1 MTDEERN
8 SLEKKLGHRF
18 QQLAW
23 LERALTHR
31 SHAFASDTPHNER
44 LEFIGDSVLGLAVSR
59 VLVARFPD
67 WDEGQLSKARAR
79 LVNAASA
86 RDAASR
92 LSLGEHLRLGP
103 GEEKTGGRNKPN
115 LLANAYEAVVG
126 AIFRDAGFEA
136 AAAFVERS
144 LLNHATLAE
153 EPLAES
159 DHKSMLQEWL
169 QSRAMGPAEYR
180 VMREFGPEHQKTFR
194 VAVRVAGRQLGESEG
209 RSKKSAEQAAAK
221 EALHVLRE
229 KEESH
234 AGAGRHGG

>member
-1 MTDEERN
+1 MTEEERN
-8 SLEKKLGHRF
+8 ALETKLGYRF
-18 QQLAW
+18 QEVAW

-31 SHAFASDTPHNER
+31 SRTFASDAPHNER

-59 VLVARFPD
+59 MLVTRFTD
-67 WDEGQLSKARAR
+67 WTEGQLSKARAR

-86 RDAASR
+86 REAAIR
-92 LSLGEHLRLGP
+92 LGIGGHLRLGP

-126 AIFRDAGFEA
+126 AIFRDAGFEP

-144 LLNHATLAE
+144 LLNYATLE
-153 EPLAES
+153 EGPLAES

-169 QSRAMGPAEYR
+169 QSRNMGPAEYQ
-180 VMREFGPEHQKTFR
+180 VIKEFGPEHQKTFR
-194 VAVRVAGRQLGESEG
+194 VAVRVRGKTLGESEG
-209 RSKKSAEQAAAK
+209 RSKKSAEQSAAR

-229 KEESH
+229 KEASP
-234 AGAGRHGG
+234 AGASQHG

>member
-1 MTDEERN
+1 MTEEEKHE
-8 SLEKKLGHRF
+8 LEEMLGHRF
-18 QQLAW
+18 QQIAW

-31 SHAFASDTPHNER
+31 SRTFASDLRHNER

-59 VLVARFPD
+59 VLVTRFTD

-86 RDAASR
+86 REAASR
-92 LSLGEHLRLGP
+92 LGLGEHLRLGP
-103 GEEKTGGRNKPN
+103 GEEKTGGRSKPN

-144 LLNHATLAE
+144 LLSQTTLAE
-153 EPLAES
+153 GQLAES

-169 QSRAMGPAEYR
+169 QSRGMGLAEYR
-180 VMREFGPEHQKTFR
+180 VLKESGPEHQKTFR
-194 VAVRVAGRQLGESEG
+194 VAVRVNGRQLGESEG
-209 RSKKSAEQAAAK
+209 RSKKAAEQAAAK
-221 EALHVLRE
+221 EALQALRE
-229 KEESH
+229 KKESL
-234 AGAGRHGG
+234 AGVNRHG